1 MKFDM
6 FATGGQKSLIGL
18 AYLFSVAN
26 FKPCSFY
33 LMVRL
38 TLLLTPTTSYSPPSV
53 LINTI

>member
-6 FATGGQKSLIGL
+6 FVTGGQKSLIGL

-38 TLLLTPTTSYSPPSV
+38 TLLLTPTTS
-53 LINTI
+53 